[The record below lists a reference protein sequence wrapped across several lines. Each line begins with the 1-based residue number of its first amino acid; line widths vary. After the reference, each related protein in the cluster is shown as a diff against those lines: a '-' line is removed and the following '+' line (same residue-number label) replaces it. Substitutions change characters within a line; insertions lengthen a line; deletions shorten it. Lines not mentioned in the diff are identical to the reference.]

1 MPLSIGLKSEKLKAA
16 ESKLFKETCFKPGQ
30 KVKAKLPSLGKFFT
44 ATVDSVNKDGTYN
57 VTFQDG
63 ERKEG

>member
-1 MPLSIGLKSEKLKAA
+1 MFKSCFAA
-16 ESKLFKETCFKPGQ
+16 GD

-57 VTFQDG
+57 VTFQVGLVPVTPASDCA
-63 ERKEG
+63 